1 MDCKR
6 AGPVAAVHFKLGGA
20 GGQLAG
26 TASRKTRLDSG
37 CQSRRCLNQQI
48 NDNRERRGCVQG
60 GSGMRLYPNVSLRL
74 LAGAVAGFA
83 TLSLSVSPMRAAEPI
98 VLSII
103 DTGGDLAS
111 TQVIIEN
118 YKKANPDKVKEI
130 RIQRAPAPELPA
142 KIKAQQDAGRLDIN
156 LVLTG
161 QDGGSFLAAN
171 NQLIKIPDF
180 EKIFPRDDM
189 TPAGKALYDEGKPYM
204 IPAVGNA
211 GGPVFI
217 YNPSKVP
224 NPPKTAD
231 ELLAWAKANPGKF
244 MYARPANSGPGRSIV
259 QGMAFILGDSKPLD
273 PEKGWDKTW
282 AYLKELG
289 KYVEYYPTGTAVT
302 LKEFAQGQRWII
314 AGLME
319 WDMKPRAQSV
329 IPPDSKISIME
340 NTTFVIDGHYW
351 AIPVGVPQ
359 DQIDVILDLI
369 KFMRTPEQQQLTW
382 PAFIGPSI
390 KAATL
395 DKAPKDIQDQVREFW
410 RPEYDQI
417 GTKWKTT
424 PTLAVKQLSYAMD
437 RWDRE
442 IGADQVKK

>member
-1 MDCKR
+1 MR
-6 AGPVAAVHFKLGGA
+6 IYPVASVRLSALS
-20 GGQLAG
+20 LA
-26 TASRKTRLDSG
+26 TIL
-37 CQSRRCLNQQI
+37 
-48 NDNRERRGCVQG
+48 
-60 GSGMRLYPNVSLRL
+60 
-74 LAGAVAGFA
+74 AVAMLA
-83 TLSLSVSPMRAAEPI
+83 RPALAEPI
-98 VLSII
+98 TLSII

-111 TQVIIEN
+111 TQAIIEN
-118 YKKANPDKVKEI
+118 YKKANPQKIKEI
-130 RIQRAPAPELPA
+130 KLQRAPAPEVPA

-156 LVLTG
+156 LILTG
-161 QDGGSFLAAN
+161 QDGGSVLAAN
-171 NQLIKIPDF
+171 NQLIKLFPAYD
-180 EKIFPRDDM
+180 KMFPRDELTD
-189 TPAGKALYDEGKPYM
+189 AAKALQDEGEGFLLPSVTS
-204 IPAVGNA
+204 P
-211 GGPVFI
+211 GGPVLI

-224 NPPKTAD
+224 HPPKSAA
-231 ELLAWAKANPGKF
+231 ELMA
-244 MYARPANSGPGRSIV
+244 YARPANSGPGRSIL
-259 QGMAFILGDSKPLD
+259 QGMAHILGDANPMD

-289 KYVEYYPTGTAVT
+289 KYSEYYPTGTAVT

-314 AGLME
+314 AGIME

-359 DQIDVILDLI
+359 DQIDIILDLM
-369 KFMRTPEQQQLTW
+369 KFMRTPEQQQYTW

-395 DKAPKDIQDQVREFW
+395 DKAPKDIQDQVKEFW
-410 RPEYDQI
+410 RPEYDEI
-417 GTKWKTT
+417 GTKWRTA

>member
-1 MDCKR
+1 MT
-6 AGPVAAVHFKLGGA
+6 
-20 GGQLAG
+20 
-26 TASRKTRLDSG
+26 TAQDADA
-37 CQSRRCLNQQI
+37 CA
-48 NDNRERRGCVQG
+48 REETE
-60 GSGMRLYPNVSLRL
+60 MRIHPNALLRL
-74 LAGAVAGFA
+74 LASAVAVFSILA
-83 TLSLSVSPMRAAEPI
+83 LSVRLTLAAEPI

-161 QDGGSFLAAN
+161 QDGGAFLAAN
-171 NQLIKIPDF
+171 NQLIKIPNF
-180 EKIFPRDDM
+180 EKLFPRDEM
-189 TPAGKALYDEGKPYM
+189 TPAGKALYDEGRDYM
-204 IPAVGNA
+204 VPSVGNA
-211 GGPVFI
+211 GGPVFV

-224 NPPKTAD
+224 NPPKTAE
-231 ELLAWAKANPGKF
+231 ELMAWAKANPGRL

-259 QGMAFILGDSKPLD
+259 LGMAHILNDSKPLD

-289 KYVEYYPTGTAVT
+289 QYVEYYPTGTAIT

-314 AGLME
+314 AGIME

-329 IPPDSKISIME
+329 IPPDSKITILQ
-340 NTTFVIDGHYW
+340 NTTFVVDGHYW
-351 AIPVGVPQ
+351 CIPAGVPQ
-359 DQIDVILDLI
+359 EQVDVILDLM
-369 KFMRTPEQQQLTW
+369 KFMRRPEQQVLSW
-382 PAFIGPSI
+382 PGFIGPTI
-390 KAATL
+390 TAATM
-395 DKAPKDIQDQVREFW
+395 DKAPKDIQELVKEFW
-410 RPEYDQI
+410 RPEYDEI
-417 GTKWKTT
+417 GTKWKVSA
-424 PTLAVKQLSYAMD
+424 PLGVKELSFAMD

-442 IGADQVKK
+442 VGATQVKK